1 MKREFSNTNPKGMT
15 LAEIREEAYNLG
27 HVVGYEKGYSKGIV
41 DGRDDGYEQGY
52 DKGFEEGESEL
63 LRKIEENGGYE

>member
-1 MKREFSNTNPKGMT
+1 MKREFSNTNPKGLT
-15 LAEIREEAYNLG
+15 LAEIRAEAYRE
-27 HVVGYEKGYSKGIV
+27 GYA

-52 DKGFEEGESEL
+52 DKGFVEGESEL